1 MATNK
6 DYIAYLEDCLQ
17 HIPEIRFRA
26 MFGGYTLYC
35 CDVPVGL
42 VDDNTLYIKVNI
54 GTTPLLA
61 EKVKTG
67 PPYPGGKE
75 AYILTEAEFED
86 KPFIAQVITAGRDA
100 LAKKLKPAGKVRP
113 KK

>member
-1 MATNK
+1 M
-6 DYIAYLEDCLQ
+6 
-17 HIPEIRFRA
+17 
-26 MFGGYTLYC
+26 
-35 CDVPVGL
+35 
-42 VDDNTLYIKVNI
+42 
-54 GTTPLLA
+54 
-61 EKVKTG
+61 KTG